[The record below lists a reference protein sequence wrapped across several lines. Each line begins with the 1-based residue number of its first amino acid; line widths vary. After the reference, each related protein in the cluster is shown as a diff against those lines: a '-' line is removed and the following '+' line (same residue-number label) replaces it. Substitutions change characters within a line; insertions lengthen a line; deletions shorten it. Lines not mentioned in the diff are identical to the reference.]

1 MSACVCLS
9 LSLFAFLVLSVT
21 LKEDLDDDKEVRC
34 ERFFL
39 CFATRTAFDVLLF
52 AERER
57 ERGGVSLSLE
67 RAYAR

>member
-1 MSACVCLS
+1 MKLFLFRVLDMCLGFVFVS

-39 CFATRTAFDVLLF
+39 CFATRTAFDILL
-52 AERER
+52 
-57 ERGGVSLSLE
+57 
-67 RAYAR
+67 